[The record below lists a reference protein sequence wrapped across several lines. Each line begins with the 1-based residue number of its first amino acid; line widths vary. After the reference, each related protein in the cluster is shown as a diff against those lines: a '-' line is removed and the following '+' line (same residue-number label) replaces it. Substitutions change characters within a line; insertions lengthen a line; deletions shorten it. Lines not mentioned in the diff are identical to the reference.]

1 MALREI
7 TQFSADYSYLD
18 SASIEFLQSR
28 FRGASAVV
36 NAQGATKT
44 VPIEAL
50 QPLNR
55 LEAIIDL
62 PPAPGLSPLDADT
75 AQTLQ
80 KRGMLE
86 FLVSARPRPR
96 RRPRL
101 TRIKGLPRRWNP
113 PARPTR
119 RGSTRRARSWTKW
132 SWPRIA
138 ARNPRA

>member
-1 MALREI
+1 METQLKKVKAKDLVPGMALREI

-18 SASIEFLQSR
+18 SATIEFLQRR

-62 PPAPGLSPLDADT
+62 PPAPGTLRSALDFSA
-75 AQTLQ
+75 LLPIM
-80 KRGMLE
+80 KRCKGWGE
-86 FLVSARPRPR
+86 WPARRAGR
-96 RRPRL
+96 
-101 TRIKGLPRRWNP
+101 LPRQLCHGVVAAP
-113 PARPTR
+113 PVN
-119 RGSTRRARSWTKW
+119 
-132 SWPRIA
+132 A
-138 ARNPRA
+138 AQSYSNL

>member
-1 MALREI
+1 MNTQLKKVKAKDLRPGMALREI

-50 QPLNR
+50 RPLNH
-55 LEAIIDL
+55 LEAIVDL

-86 FLVSARPRPR
+86 FLVSIPPQAAAPAAPH
-96 RRPRL
+96 
-101 TRIKGLPRRWNP
+101 TDKGA
-113 PARPTR
+113 PAPVESA
-119 RGSTRRARSWTKW
+119 GKAHQ
-132 SWPRIA
+132 A
-138 ARNPRA
+138 